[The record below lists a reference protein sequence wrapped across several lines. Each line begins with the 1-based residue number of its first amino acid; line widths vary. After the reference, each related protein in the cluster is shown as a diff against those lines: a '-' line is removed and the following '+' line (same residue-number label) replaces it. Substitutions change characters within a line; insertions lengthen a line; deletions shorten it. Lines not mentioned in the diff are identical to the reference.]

1 MWYIQLSLNTTYM
14 NPSVSN
20 IIEEDGILR
29 FTLSDV
35 NVSYANALR
44 RIIVAD
50 IPTVVFR
57 TFPHA
62 ANRASIETN
71 TTRFNNEIIKQRLS
85 CVPIHHV
92 AVDQPIED
100 LVVEIDVT
108 NSTDAITY
116 ITTEDFK
123 VKNIK
128 ADKYLPDTEAKK
140 MFPPNALTGTYIDF
154 ARLRPKLTQSGSGEA
169 LKLNC
174 RLDIGTAREDGAYNV
189 ACMCTYGLTKD
200 ENKAKE
206 AWAEKRQSLQKEG
219 ASKEDI
225 ELQEKNWPLLMA
237 KRYTRPDSFDF
248 AIETVGVYNNME
260 LVKLGC
266 AVMQKQLDQFAEMIQ
281 QQAADIIGTSATTMP
296 NAYDVKLAGIDYTVG
311 KVIEYYL
318 YATYFASEPLK
329 LGFSALPTGGRTIQY
344 CGFKKPHPH
353 IDESL
358 LRVSFISDGNDKDT
372 LVFMLLKAVEKSKE
386 VFTKMAEQFS

>member
-1 MWYIQLSLNTTYM
+1 MSLNTTYM

-35 NVSYANALR
+35 NVSFANALR
-44 RIIVAD
+44 RIIIAD

-62 ANRASIETN
+62 ANRAAIETN

-85 CVPIHHV
+85 CIPIHHV

-108 NSTDAITY
+108 NDTDAITY
-116 ITTEDFK
+116 VTTENFK

-154 ARLRPKLTQSGSGEA
+154 ARLRPKLTQSGNGEA
-169 LKLNC
+169 LKLSC

-189 ACMCTYGLTKD
+189 ACMCTYGQTKD

-206 AWAEKRQSLQKEG
+206 AWAEKKQSLQKEG

-237 KRYTRPDSFDF
+237 KRYTRADSFDY

-281 QQAADIIGTSATTMP
+281 QQAADIITPSATTMP

-318 YATYFASEPLK
+318 YATYFVADPPK
-329 LGFSALPTGGRTIQY
+329 LEFSALPTGGRTIQY

-353 IDESL
+353 INESL
-358 LRVSFISDGNDKDT
+358 LRVSFISEGNDKDT

-386 VFTKMAEQFS
+386 VFTKIAEQFS